1 MIGDTENPLT
11 EVALALSMAFFSL
24 MVLML
29 FAMTNTSFVSPQQT
43 VKALGPTSKDVEE
56 QKPPLLIFF
65 DGKYFNEALELVNP
79 EVQNIEKPLLLAV
92 MPELDV
98 STMINARQK
107 VTHPN
112 LAIITLSED
121 WIQALS
127 QKQRLKNET
136 DD

>member
-29 FAMTNTSFVSPQQT
+29 FAITNTSANSPQQT
-43 VKALGPTSKDVEE
+43 VKALGPTSTDVEE
-56 QKPPLLIFF
+56 QKPALLIFF
-65 DGKYFNEALELVNP
+65 DGEYFNEALELANP
-79 EVQNIEKPLLLAV
+79 EVQNKEKPLFLAV
-92 MPELDV
+92 MPDLDV
-98 STMINARQK
+98 STMMDARQK

-112 LAIITLSED
+112 LAVITRSED
-121 WIQALS
+121 WIQALN

>member
-29 FAMTNTSFVSPQQT
+29 FAITNTSANSPQQT
-43 VKALGPTSKDVEE
+43 VKALGPTSTDVEE
-56 QKPPLLIFF
+56 QKPALLIFF
-65 DGKYFNEALELVNP
+65 DGEYFNEALELANP
-79 EVQNIEKPLLLAV
+79 EVQNREKPLFLAV
-92 MPELDV
+92 MPDLDV
-98 STMINARQK
+98 STMMDARQK

-112 LAIITLSED
+112 LAVITLSED
-121 WIQALS
+121 WIQALN